1 MFLRMSFVPAVEI
14 EKLFLAVEVVSDD
27 GLEQSCVPVFD
38 SRDNEFQIIRDGW
51 NNDKK
56 YEMVGL

>member
-1 MFLRMSFVPAVEI
+1 MAFVPAVEI

-51 NNDKK
+51 SKDKN
-56 YEMVGL
+56 YDVVRL